1 MSSKKISI
9 IFYFLSLVA
18 IGSIGFY
25 VLGENKWTWIDSIYM
40 TIITLSTVGFGEVQ
54 PLNQTGK
61 FWAILVIIF
70 GVTGIGILF
79 RNFKDEFIQFEKFR
93 RVKMMKNIS
102 KLKDH
107 YIICG
112 YGRMGEVIANELLQ
126 KNHNFIIIEK
136 NNKKAEKIR
145 NRGFYCVEGDATSEE
160 TLKLARV
167 DKASGVAVVLDTDQ
181 DNLFVTMSMKTKN
194 PDLFILSRCA
204 LEDNQA
210 KLIRAGANKVINPY
224 IAGGHRMAEML
235 SKPQVEDSISVI
247 SPKHEDL
254 NLELDEISLNNMSQY
269 DGIALKDSKIKE
281 NFDIIVVGIIKSSGQ
296 TIINPNPDTI
306 LNSKDMILLMGEV
319 DKMDRFKESLPPY

>member
-235 SKPQVEDSISVI
+235 SKPQVEDSISVL

-296 TIINPNPDTI
+296 TIINPNPDTV
-306 LNSKDMILLMGEV
+306 LSSTDMILLMGEV
-319 DKMDRFKESLPPY
+319 NKMDRFKETLPSY

>member
-136 NNKKAEKIR
+136 NNKKVEKIR

-235 SKPQVEDSISVI
+235 SKPEVEDSISVI

-296 TIINPNPDTI
+296 TIINPNPDTV
-306 LNSKDMILLMGEV
+306 LSSTDMILLMGEV
-319 DKMDRFKESLPPY
+319 NKMDRFKETLPSY

>member
-235 SKPQVEDSISVI
+235 SKPQVEDSISVL

-306 LNSKDMILLMGEV
+306 LSSTDMILLMGEV
-319 DKMDRFKESLPPY
+319 NKMDRFKETLPSY

>member
-235 SKPQVEDSISVI
+235 SKPEVEDSISVI

-296 TIINPNPDTI
+296 TIINPNPDTV
-306 LNSKDMILLMGEV
+306 LSSTDMILLMGEV
-319 DKMDRFKESLPPY
+319 NKMDRFKETLPSY

>member
-25 VLGENKWTWIDSIYM
+25 ILGENKWTWIDSIYM

-61 FWAILVIIF
+61 IWAILVIIF

-79 RNFKDEFIQFEKFR
+79 RNFRDEFIQFEKFR

-126 KNHNFIIIEK
+126 KNLNFIIIEK
-136 NNKKAEKIR
+136 DNKKAEKIR
-145 NRGFYCVEGDATSEE
+145 TRGFYCVEGDATSEE

-296 TIINPNPDTI
+296 TIINPNPDTV
-306 LNSKDMILLMGEV
+306 LSSTDMILLMGEV
-319 DKMDRFKESLPPY
+319 NKMDRFKETLPSY

>member
-25 VLGENKWTWIDSIYM
+25 ILGENKWTWIDSIYM

-136 NNKKAEKIR
+136 DNKKAEKIR

-235 SKPQVEDSISVI
+235 SKPQVEDSISVL

-296 TIINPNPDTI
+296 TIINPNPDTV
-306 LNSKDMILLMGEV
+306 LSSTDMILLMGEV
-319 DKMDRFKESLPPY
+319 NKMDRFKETLPSY